1 MKVEKLWAGS
11 DDAFFQAVFAY
22 LKRKFEVRLTAV
34 TAMQNNTERS
44 IYLESI
50 VALENVHEVLRKIEN
65 SSAPT
70 REDYAKACK
79 ENNEKRQQDI
89 IDFYKKLA
97 LLNDREFDAFQNFR
111 RHYHFDAVINRYS
124 AFLDEYVILDVDE
137 DQHSKIDGDDKTAKN
152 KSYDKLSRA
161 ARAWEQPKF
170 DANKLFQFI
179 EGYQAM
185 LSLSSPLTDQRRYQ
199 GIKDS
204 IDQQNS
210 LYEKLLRDYDDLTA
224 AVPQIGVSLV
234 DIIVPYSLKS
244 YGSHSESLSTE
255 RLTKVIAQL
264 ESAFTQDDGILFIVN
279 HAHVRSNHY
288 IVLSYLV
295 IYKSKVYKE
304 PTEISEWVQGE
315 MRSLVGRVDANQV
328 KVIGRE
334 EMVTSLYPNETFI
347 GALSSPKQKK
357 AFRDKFLRY
366 FLSSI
371 FLIRWDESED
381 FEFSA
386 KLRNITLNN
395 YRFFKEKAYDDQVR
409 RESRK
414 NSKKSKQAQA
424 KPYDLDDLINEI
436 DFGKLDKYF
445 NHRELSAEEIQKI
458 KLIQF
463 LCKQQNITHK
473 SEEDVID
480 DLLKIESFLGRL
492 WCESVYEC
500 GNSYNRTNFQA
511 SPKLAKLSLLFQ
523 QFLLVSEMDC
533 IDNNSRLPIQLNLK
547 AISFIEQYNRFFVQA
562 YAVDETPRLRRNLE
576 KYKENKLKALVQQ
589 ERQKLN
595 NANKQIIAIQHYL
608 NQVLENDVVILRF
621 IFKCGRLGSGE
632 AQKFDE
638 MFRDYSNNLKRR
650 YTAGFQLAG
659 HVAVYIPHRQ
669 EHYIDATLIFEN
681 DQQISDRLKEKRD
694 TEKLQDE
701 VARYWKNYVKHKWD
715 QIQTHKTKQ
724 KDSKLKSETNPFHCF
739 ANHRLTAR
747 SVAIVKTEDALNH
760 ICIEMFQ
767 GQKAKRKLFIDKVSL
782 YYAHCPMILVK
793 PDEHESL
800 PRKSCL
806 ILGRVRESKQ
816 KISSLDDSNI
826 LVEQHENSS
835 VENTNPKTNSE
846 MEEQPTALTSEQA
859 EITTESDVNLLPVQ
873 QVDGEQIINNG
884 LGLQATQSDELEESI
899 TLTTN
904 LSESHLAQ
912 AEEKIMNDVDAN
924 LPRLKRKV
932 FVMPPISRKK
942 DS

>member
-11 DDAFFQAVFAY
+11 DEAFFQAVFAY
-22 LKRKFEVRLTAV
+22 LKRKFEVRFTAL
-34 TAMQNNTERS
+34 TAMQNNTEKG
-44 IYLESI
+44 IYHESI
-50 VALENVHEVLRKIEN
+50 VALDGVHEVLRKIEN

-70 REDYAKACK
+70 REDYAKACN
-79 ENNEKRQQDI
+79 ENNEKRKQDI

-97 LLNDREFDAFQNFR
+97 LLDDREFDAFQNFR

-124 AFLDEYVILDVDE
+124 AFLDEYVILDIDE
-137 DQHSKIDGDDKTAKN
+137 DRHSKIDGGEKTAQK
-152 KSYDKLSRA
+152 KSYDKLSRV

-170 DANKLFQFI
+170 DVNKLFQFI

-185 LSLSSPLTDQRRYQ
+185 LSLSSPPKDQRRYQ

-204 IDQQNS
+204 IDQQND
-210 LYEKLLRDYDDLTA
+210 LCEKLLRDYDDLTT

-234 DIIVPYSLKS
+234 DIIVPYSLRS
-244 YGSHSESLSTE
+244 YGSRSESLSTE
-255 RLTKVIAQL
+255 LLTEVIAQL
-264 ESAFTQDDGILFIVN
+264 ESAFRYDDGILFIVN
-279 HAHVRSNHY
+279 HAHVRSNNHF
-288 IVLSYLV
+288 VLSYLV
-295 IYKSKVYKE
+295 IYKSKVYKK
-304 PTEISEWVQGE
+304 PTEISEWIQREV
-315 MRSLVGRVDANQV
+315 RWIVGGVYVDQV
-328 KVIGRE
+328 KVIDRE
-334 EMVTSLYPNETFI
+334 EMVTNLYPNETFI
-347 GALSSPKQKK
+347 GVLSSQKQKT

-371 FLIRWDESED
+371 FLIHWDESED

-395 YRFFKEKAYDDQVR
+395 YRFFKEKVYDAQVR

-424 KPYDLDDLINEI
+424 KPYDLHDLINEI
-436 DFGKLDKYF
+436 DLGKLDKYF

-500 GNSYNRTNFQA
+500 GNSYIRTNFQA

-523 QFLLVSEMDC
+523 QFILVSE
-533 IDNNSRLPIQLNLK
+533 IVRVNYNTRLPMQLNLK
-547 AISFIEQYNRFFVQA
+547 AISFIEQYDHFFVQA

-576 KYKENKLKALVQQ
+576 NYKENQLKALVQQ

-595 NANKQIIAIQHYL
+595 KSNKQITAIQHYL

-650 YTAGFQLAG
+650 YTAGFRLAG
-659 HVAVYIPHRQ
+659 HVGVYIPHQQ

-681 DQQISDRLKEKRD
+681 DQQVSDCLKEKRD
-694 TEKLQDE
+694 IEKLQDE
-701 VARYWKNYVKHKWD
+701 VAWYWENYVSEKWD
-715 QIQTHKTKQ
+715 QIQEHKTKQ

-739 ANHRLTAR
+739 SGHRLVAR
-747 SVAIVKTEDALNH
+747 SVAVVKTENSLNH
-760 ICIEMFQ
+760 TCIEIFQ

-782 YYAHCPMILVK
+782 YYAHCPMVLVK
-793 PDEHESL
+793 PNEYKSM
-800 PRKSCL
+800 PRKNCL
-806 ILGRVRESKQ
+806 ILGRVREPRQ
-816 KISSLDDSNI
+816 KNDVVGNLNTPA
-826 LVEQHENSS
+826 EQQENPS
-835 VENTNPKTNSE
+835 VENFNLETNSE
-846 MEEQPTALTSEQA
+846 MEALSIALPSDQVEFTTGYDMNLQLDQQTDDMQQPK
-859 EITTESDVNLLPVQ
+859 N
-873 QVDGEQIINNG
+873 
-884 LGLQATQSDELEESI
+884 
-899 TLTTN
+899 
-904 LSESHLAQ
+904 
-912 AEEKIMNDVDAN
+912 DAN
-924 LPRLKRKV
+924 SILNQHW
-932 FVMPPISRKK
+932 
-942 DS
+942 